1 MFLTHY
7 VQYITPHYENVPFEV
22 PGSWVWT
29 TWEKLV
35 IMANVIMFPLI
46 A

>member
-7 VQYITPHYENVPFEV
+7 VQYIRPIMRTYRLRYQVR
-22 PGSWVWT
+22 GCGQL
-29 TWEKLV
+29 WEKLV